1 MFTQKSFQIKVPTN
15 TLRGVNQKLM
25 TLDQI
30 NVEFCPAMVVYQ
42 PKKKDFMHDYINNF
56 LYIVLETQTAFL
68 LIPSRIQRMTY
79 QSLFSSSTVGPSD
92 QSQVIKL
99 SSKNLCPLSHL
110 SLGFVSQRSL
120 LYVFNICGSL
130 ELIIKPAQVSPH
142 TCTSSLF

>member
-1 MFTQKSFQIKVPTN
+1 
-15 TLRGVNQKLM
+15 M

-79 QSLFSSSTVGPSD
+79 
-92 QSQVIKL
+92 
-99 SSKNLCPLSHL
+99 
-110 SLGFVSQRSL
+110 
-120 LYVFNICGSL
+120 
-130 ELIIKPAQVSPH
+130 
-142 TCTSSLF
+142 